1 MEMNRYLIA
10 ALYVVAGCVAT
21 LPVGARGGVMSVGT
35 DSYRLLVSP
44 TEKVISIAF
53 EQKSVDEIVPGKGD
67 TRGRGCV
74 PVVERT
80 GVFYRQ
86 VVLPGWKV
94 PEVSANPIRA
104 PGEVAVFS
112 C

>member
-1 MEMNRYLIA
+1 
-10 ALYVVAGCVAT
+10 
-21 LPVGARGGVMSVGT
+21 MSVGT

-74 PVVERT
+74 PVVERM

-104 PGEVAVFS
+104 PGGGGRFLVLSIFKS
-112 C
+112 SNQYNHNIITTRILWDLMTY